1 MIWLTFL
8 CVILSITVIA
18 LCIKIILMQ
27 KSAEK
32 ISEELTE
39 KLKSD
44 TNTLISIATQ
54 DRAMCRLANDI
65 NAQLRELRKQRLRFV
80 QGDIE
85 LKNAVTNI
93 SHDLRTPLTAIS
105 GYLDL
110 LDHVEKNETAE
121 RNLEI
126 IKKRTEVLK
135 QLTEEL
141 FRYSV
146 VTSPEYSSTTEL
158 VAVNGVLEESI
169 LGFYAALQERK
180 ITPNIHMTENKVM
193 RKLNRAVL
201 SRIFSNLLNNAMK
214 YSDGDL
220 DITLTDAGEIIF
232 ANMAS
237 SLNEV
242 EAERLFDRFY
252 TVENARKATGLGLS
266 IARTLMEQMN
276 GTITAQYGNGK
287 LSICIQLPDNL
298 SASP

>member
-1 MIWLTFL
+1 
-8 CVILSITVIA
+8 
-18 LCIKIILMQ
+18 MQ

-121 RNLEI
+121 RYLEI

>member
-121 RNLEI
+121 RYLEI

-266 IARTLMEQMN
+266 IARTLMCFPLKS
-276 GTITAQYGNGK
+276 GVIF
-287 LSICIQLPDNL
+287 S
-298 SASP
+298 

>member
-121 RNLEI
+121 RYLEI

-276 GTITAQYGNGK
+276 GTITAQSGNGK

>member
-105 GYLDL
+105 GDLDL

-121 RNLEI
+121 RYLEI

>member
-18 LCIKIILMQ
+18 LCIKSILMQ

-121 RNLEI
+121 RYLEI

>member
-1 MIWLTFL
+1 
-8 CVILSITVIA
+8 VILSITVIA

-121 RNLEI
+121 RYLEI